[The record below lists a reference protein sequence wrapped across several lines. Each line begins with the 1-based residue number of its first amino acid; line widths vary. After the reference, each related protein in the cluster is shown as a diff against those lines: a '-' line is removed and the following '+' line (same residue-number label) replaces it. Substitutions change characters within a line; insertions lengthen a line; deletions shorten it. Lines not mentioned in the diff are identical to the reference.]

1 MEKIPENGPKHI
13 AIILDGNRRWA
24 KSRGLKPTEG
34 HKAGAKA
41 VKNIA
46 KYAYDCGLQYLTVYA
61 FSTENWKRDASEV
74 TLLMKLLD
82 KFTSDLLVSDEKREI
97 RIKVYGD
104 ITALDKK
111 LKDKILKL
119 EEKTKNNNKMV
130 FGICLNYGGRD
141 EIVRSVKE
149 ICDDVLA
156 GKISKDDINA
166 DTISSHLYTK
176 DIPDPDLVIRT
187 SNEYRLSNFLPWQ
200 STYSELYFPKDVMW
214 PDFDE
219 KQFDN
224 AIEEYIKRNRRFGGN

>member
-1 MEKIPENGPKHI
+1 MKIDERGPKHI

-111 LKDKILKL
+111 LQDKILKL

-149 ICDDVLA
+149 VCDDVLA

-224 AIEEYIKRNRRFGGN
+224 AIKEYIKRNRRFGGN

>member
-1 MEKIPENGPKHI
+1 MKIDERGPKHI

>member
-1 MEKIPENGPKHI
+1 MIIDERGPSHI

-24 KSRGLKPTEG
+24 KARGLKPTEG
-34 HKAGAKA
+34 HKAGAEA

-46 KYAYDCGLQYLTVYA
+46 KYAYDCGLKYLTVYA
-61 FSTENWKRDASEV
+61 FSTENWKRDKSEV
-74 TLLMKLLD
+74 SLLMKLLD

-97 RIKVYGD
+97 QIRVYGD

-111 LKDKILKL
+111 LQDKILKL
-119 EEKTKNNNKMV
+119 EEKTKGNKKMV

-141 EIVRSVKE
+141 EIVRAVKK
-149 ICDDVLA
+149 ICKEVEKGTINIEDIDDKL
-156 GKISKDDINA
+156 ISDC
-166 DTISSHLYTK
+166 LYTK

-214 PDFDE
+214 PDFNE
-219 KQFDN
+219 AEFDK

>member
-1 MEKIPENGPKHI
+1 MKIDERGPKHI

-34 HKAGAKA
+34 HKAGAEA

-111 LKDKILKL
+111 LQDKILKL

-141 EIVRSVKE
+141 EIVRAVKE
-149 ICDDVLA
+149 ICDGVLA

>member
-1 MEKIPENGPKHI
+1 MKIDERGPKHI

-41 VKNIA
+41 IKNIA

-111 LKDKILKL
+111 LQDKILKL